1 MQLDGLVPRRVSDLL
16 AEQIRTEPVI
26 ALHGPRSVGK
36 STVLRG
42 FAETAGGS
50 VIDLDDVEVR
60 EAIQGNL
67 AASVRAGAPICID
80 EYQRV
85 PDILDALKAR
95 LNREGSPPGTAII
108 TGSARQDALPA
119 TAQALT
125 GRLHSLVIWPLS
137 QGELEGVREN
147 LLEALAGDADDVVSA
162 VPSSSTTRPDY
173 VDRVCYGGMP
183 LAPASV
189 SLGQSPLVR

>member
-1 MQLDGLVPRRVSDLL
+1 M
-16 AEQIRTEPVI
+16 
-26 ALHGPRSVGK
+26 GK

-108 TGSARQDALPA
+108 TGSTRQDALPA

-147 LLEALAGDADDVVSA
+147 LLEALAGDADGVVSA